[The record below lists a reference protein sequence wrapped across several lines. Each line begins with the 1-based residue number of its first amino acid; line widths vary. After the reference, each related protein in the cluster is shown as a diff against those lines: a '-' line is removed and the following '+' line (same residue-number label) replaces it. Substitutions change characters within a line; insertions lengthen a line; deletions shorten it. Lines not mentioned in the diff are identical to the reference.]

1 MIEVKRADFPLLEN
15 NKEMV
20 YLDSAATS
28 IKPRQV
34 IDKIN
39 EYYTQ
44 YGVNVHRGVYDMSS
58 KATDEYESVR
68 ENVARFINCKSKE
81 VVYTKGTTNGLNM
94 LANML
99 LSKINKD
106 DEIIVSKLDHHS
118 AIMPWQVIA
127 KKTGAKLVFVELDEN
142 NKISVDNFKKVISNK
157 TKIVNITYVS
167 NVLGVINPVKELT
180 KIAHEHNAIVICDAA
195 QAVPHMKV
203 DVKDL
208 DVDFMA
214 FSVHKMLG
222 PTGSG
227 ILYGKYNLLNS
238 LNPVEF
244 GGDMNDGVEMFDATY
259 KDAPEKFEAGTPSV
273 SGLIGLKPAI
283 ELLLKLG
290 MENVHNHSLELAKYV
305 ADNIR
310 TNDMVELYTK
320 YPESGIITFN
330 IKGIHPHDTATYLS
344 THNICVRA
352 GHHCAQLI
360 TQHLGCMGTVRAS
373 FYIYN
378 TIDDAKKLVFAINE
392 ACNYFK
398 EWIV

>member
-244 GGDMNDGVEMFDATY
+244 GGDMNDVVEMFDATY

-310 TNDMVELYTK
+310 NNDMVELYTK

>member
-127 KKTGAKLVFVELDEN
+127 KKTGAKLVFV
-142 NKISVDNFKKVISNK
+142 
-157 TKIVNITYVS
+157 
-167 NVLGVINPVKELT
+167 
-180 KIAHEHNAIVICDAA
+180 
-195 QAVPHMKV
+195 
-203 DVKDL
+203 
-208 DVDFMA
+208 
-214 FSVHKMLG
+214 
-222 PTGSG
+222 
-227 ILYGKYNLLNS
+227 
-238 LNPVEF
+238 
-244 GGDMNDGVEMFDATY
+244 
-259 KDAPEKFEAGTPSV
+259 
-273 SGLIGLKPAI
+273 
-283 ELLLKLG
+283 
-290 MENVHNHSLELAKYV
+290 
-305 ADNIR
+305 
-310 TNDMVELYTK
+310 
-320 YPESGIITFN
+320 
-330 IKGIHPHDTATYLS
+330 
-344 THNICVRA
+344 
-352 GHHCAQLI
+352 
-360 TQHLGCMGTVRAS
+360 
-373 FYIYN
+373 
-378 TIDDAKKLVFAINE
+378 
-392 ACNYFK
+392 
-398 EWIV
+398 

>member
-1 MIEVKRADFPLLEN
+1 
-15 NKEMV
+15 
-20 YLDSAATS
+20 
-28 IKPRQV
+28 
-34 IDKIN
+34 
-39 EYYTQ
+39 
-44 YGVNVHRGVYDMSS
+44 
-58 KATDEYESVR
+58 
-68 ENVARFINCKSKE
+68 
-81 VVYTKGTTNGLNM
+81 
-94 LANML
+94 
-99 LSKINKD
+99 
-106 DEIIVSKLDHHS
+106 
-118 AIMPWQVIA
+118 
-127 KKTGAKLVFVELDEN
+127 
-142 NKISVDNFKKVISNK
+142 
-157 TKIVNITYVS
+157 
-167 NVLGVINPVKELT
+167 
-180 KIAHEHNAIVICDAA
+180 
-195 QAVPHMKV
+195 
-203 DVKDL
+203 
-208 DVDFMA
+208 
-214 FSVHKMLG
+214 
-222 PTGSG
+222 
-227 ILYGKYNLLNS
+227 
-238 LNPVEF
+238 
-244 GGDMNDGVEMFDATY
+244 MFDATY

-310 TNDMVELYTK
+310 NNDMVELYTK